1 MKNIIKNE
9 IIIMLGL
16 QGSGKGTQA
25 NILVDRY
32 GFQLIEMG
40 ALIRNGVKTKSMPEE
55 DIRLTTEGKLITTE
69 TAGNLIREAL
79 KKIDQNKPVIVD
91 GFPRTMDQIK
101 AFEKALKEVNME
113 DNYLAL
119 DLKISEETALFR
131 ATHRLMCSRCGQILT
146 QDDKMCSVCS
156 SHELEQRKDDK
167 PELVKNRLKFVS
179 NELGT
184 VKAYFADKNRLIE
197 IDGERSVEEI
207 FSDIESKLGLK

>member
-1 MKNIIKNE
+1 MKNIIKNK

-25 NILVDRY
+25 NLLADRY

-40 ALIRNGVKTKSMPEE
+40 ALIRSGVKTKSMPEE

-69 TAGNLIREAL
+69 TAGNLIKEAL
-79 KKIDQNKPVIVD
+79 EKINQDKPVVVD

-101 AFEKALKEVNME
+101 AFEKALREVNME

-131 ATHRLMCSRCGQILT
+131 ATHRLMCARCGQILT
-146 QDDKMCSVCS
+146 QDDKICSACS
-156 SHELEQRKDDK
+156 SHELEQRKDDQ

-184 VKAYFADKNRLIE
+184 VKAYFANKNRLIE

-207 FSDIESKLGLK
+207 FSDIESKLELK